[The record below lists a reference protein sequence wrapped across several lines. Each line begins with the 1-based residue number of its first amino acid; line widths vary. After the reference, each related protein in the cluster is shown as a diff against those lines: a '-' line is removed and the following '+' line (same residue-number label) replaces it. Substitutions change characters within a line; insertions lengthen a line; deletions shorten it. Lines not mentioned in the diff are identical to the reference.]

1 VKLIDLVDFVFSK
14 NAGPFVI
21 TFDSCFTDDRGYRA
35 AIASGAFE
43 PDNIAKMLKIDR
55 SRVIS
60 VHPYDAARTLKFSIT
75 RDISSGTFGDRSV
88 FGSQQW
94 APLLDVE
101 IPVKAVS

>member
-1 VKLIDLVDFVFSK
+1 MKLIDMVDFVFSK

-21 TFDSCFTDDRGYRA
+21 TFDVCFKDEESYRTA
-35 AIASGAFE
+35 LASGAFD
-43 PDNIAKMLKIDR
+43 PQAIAAMLKIQR
-55 SRVIS
+55 ERVVS
-60 VHPYDAARTLKFSIT
+60 VHPYDAATTIKFSIT

-101 IPVKAVS
+101 IPVKTTV